1 MGEAESLVSQ
11 AELSR
16 RWGVSSRTV
25 NRRLVFLGITPQRRG
40 RHHYLNPEQVE
51 LAERFHE
58 HLSQSKDSDSFNP
71 QAPEAPAVEVV
82 PAEQPNQEI
91 TPQQLTTLATALLA
105 QRSPS
110 SEADPLERS
119 RRLGAAAA
127 EGLVLTSKELS
138 TVLGHGVSSWRNGR
152 EDYGFLF
159 KRHKQQG
166 KVLWSVE
173 RSVLLP
179 G

>member
-11 AELSR
+11 SDLAQ

-25 NRRLVFLGITPQRRG
+25 NRRLVFLGIRPQRRG
-40 RHHYLNPEQVE
+40 RHHYLNPEQVA
-51 LAERFHE
+51 LAERLHH
-58 HLSQSKDSDSFNP
+58 HLSQGRDRDSFNR
-71 QAPEAPAVEVV
+71 QAVAAPEVEVV
-82 PAEQPNQEI
+82 PAGQPSQEI

-105 QRSPS
+105 QRPPSP
-110 SEADPLERS
+110 ETDPLQRS

-127 EGLVLTSKELS
+127 EGLMLTSKELS
-138 TVLGHGVSSWRNGR
+138 AVLGHGVSRWRNGR
-152 EDYGFLF
+152 EDYGFRF
-159 KRHKQQG
+159 KRYKQQG

-173 RSVLLP
+173 HSFLLP